1 MNQST
6 WRAKGLSL
14 FPAQNKLL
22 SVDNGGWQRP
32 EVAVFRFAVFD
43 FGQSPDH
50 WKPVLDALAP
60 AQTGSGKRLILDK
73 RPEEH
78 TSGAKARPFFVRL
91 AARLKRLRKRPDLW
105 RFAAKTYLSG

>member
-22 SVDNGGWQRP
+22 SVDNGGWQQP

-73 RPEEH
+73 GPKSIPR
-78 TSGAKARPFFVRL
+78 G
-91 AARLKRLRKRPDLW
+91 LKPGLFLFGLRHD
-105 RFAAKTYLSG
+105 